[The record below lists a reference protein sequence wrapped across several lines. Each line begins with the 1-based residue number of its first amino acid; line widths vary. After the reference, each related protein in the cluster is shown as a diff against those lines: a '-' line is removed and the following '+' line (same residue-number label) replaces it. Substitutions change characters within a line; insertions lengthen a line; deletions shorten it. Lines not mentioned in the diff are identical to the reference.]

1 MLKERTR
8 PVLPLVLVAVSGVC
22 AAHNHVTVDTPAG
35 LAGDPVLVDVG
46 YLPAESGYSV
56 DAQGVMLFAGQ
67 RKVYS
72 LTQVVTAGEYQGWY
86 SINSDQLTLTSDF
99 NYISGRLGLGFSF
112 QTFTYQQPG
121 DFRFEVVQVV
131 PVCGQSD
138 AVYAHGV
145 TGNIAESDGASREE
159 KSFAV
164 GVGEHQHNQRMY
176 LSRPGVYDITLRAWD
191 AAGIFQDEE
200 TGGGEVTFRVST
212 GHAGPADLAPPFGT
226 IDFFDLSAFL
236 SYYGAADPAADFAA
250 PLGTINF
257 FDVSAYLAAYSAG
270 CP

>member
-1 MLKERTR
+1 MLKERTQR
-8 PVLPLVLVAVSGVC
+8 VPLLILVTVSGVC
-22 AAHNHVTVDTPAG
+22 AAHNHVTVDTLAG
-35 LAGDPVLVDVG
+35 LGGDPVLVDVG
-46 YLPAESGYSV
+46 YLPSESGYSV

-72 LTQVVTAGEYQGWY
+72 LTQIVATGEYQGWY

-99 NYISGRLGLGFSF
+99 HYISGRLGLGFSF
-112 QTFTYQQPG
+112 QTFAYQQPG

-131 PVCGQSD
+131 PVCGRSD

-145 TGNIAESDGASREE
+145 AGNMAESDGASREE

-191 AAGIFQDEE
+191 AAGIFQDDEN
-200 TGGGEVTFRVST
+200 GGGEITFRAST
-212 GHAGPADLAPPFGT
+212 GHAGPADLAPPIGV

-236 SYYGAADPAADFAA
+236 GYYGAADPAADFAA
-250 PLGTINF
+250 PHDTINF
-257 FDVSAYLAAYSAG
+257 FDVSAYLAAFAAG